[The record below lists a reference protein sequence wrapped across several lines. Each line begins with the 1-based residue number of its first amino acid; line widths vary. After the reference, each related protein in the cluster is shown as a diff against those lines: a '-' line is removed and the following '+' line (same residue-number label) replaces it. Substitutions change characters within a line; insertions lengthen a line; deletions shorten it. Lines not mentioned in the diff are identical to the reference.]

1 MKILG
6 CKKIKIFLPFY
17 SELSDIVN
25 SSFNLGEPI
34 LDFKVVRKIS
44 RSLPKIFSPK
54 VIAIEKNKDID
65 LMRIDE
71 IIGFIQT
78 YEMTLPNSQK
88 PKDSTFKTSKNEEK
102 DIKMPYNI
110 TRDELKKIMKH
121 TRKFNKNQESGKGKR
136 PDKSSKEN
144 DRSISKGR
152 KIECLTVVV

>member
-88 PKDSTFKTSKNEEK
+88 PKDFTFKASKNEEK

-110 TRDELKKIMKH
+110 TRDELKKFMKQ

-136 PDKSSKEN
+136 LDKSSKEN
-144 DRSISKGR
+144 DRSNSKGR

>member
-6 CKKIKIFLPFY
+6 CKTIKIFLPFY

-34 LDFKVVRKIS
+34 LDFKVVRKIL

-88 PKDSTFKTSKNEEK
+88 TKDSTFKTSKNEEK

-110 TRDELKKIMKH
+110 TRDELKKK
-121 TRKFNKNQESGKGKR
+121 
-136 PDKSSKEN
+136 
-144 DRSISKGR
+144 
-152 KIECLTVVV
+152 L

>member
-6 CKKIKIFLPFY
+6 CKTIKIFLPFY

-34 LDFKVVRKIS
+34 LDFKVVRKIL

-54 VIAIEKNKDID
+54 VIAIKKSKDID